1 MAHPGAADISQKL
14 QRPRQCYG
22 EIDAA
27 AKECRRILSDGQ
39 WHSRA
44 EINAVCANY
53 RVRPETIIDELFCA
67 ISDNRTAHSGGK
79 SGSCEWV
86 CIPDSRTP
94 ELAPG
99 ETGRVPDVLQGV

>member
-1 MAHPGAADISQKL
+1 MSVGANISAKL
-14 QRPRQCYG
+14 QRPKNSCTNI
-22 EIDAA
+22 EAA
-27 AKECRRILSDGQ
+27 ADECRRILADGQ

-44 EINAVCANY
+44 EINKVCANY

-67 ISDNRTAHSGGK
+67 ISDNRNAHTGGK

-86 CIPDSRTP
+86 CIPDARTP

-99 ETGRVPDVLQGV
+99 ETGRVPDVLQEV